1 MPEHA
6 PVSRSSPLS
15 SLLAEYSNYSLL
27 ALDGAQRGAVSG
39 PKHRVDATA
48 TAPPPASAD
57 PWHALM
63 RTLSKARRTELQSLA
78 RALISAWKGRSFN
91 KSKLLNNVKHTL
103 FDYEYKPT
111 LTDKFFVLWAANG
124 ETFAFK
130 HSKWVFYACQEKF
143 CPSTC
148 RIMSIGQGGCVVGLP
163 VTESNDPA
171 RRAHVVANPWSPLK
185 ARGRYRKS
193 ELVELARAIEVDD
206 SGAAD
211 AIYQRLLPELR
222 SLPLTN

>member
-1 MPEHA
+1 MPEPA
-6 PVSRSSPLS
+6 PVSRASPLS
-15 SLLAEYSNYSLL
+15 SLLTEYSKYSLL
-27 ALDGAQRGAVSG
+27 ALDGAHQGTVSG

-48 TAPPPASAD
+48 TAPSPASAD

-78 RALISAWKGRSFN
+78 MALISAWKGRSFN

-124 ETFAFK
+124 ETFAFR
-130 HSKWVFYACQEKF
+130 HSRWVFYACQEKF
-143 CPSTC
+143 CSSTC
-148 RIMSIGQGGCVVGLP
+148 QVMSIDKDGRVAGLP
-163 VTESNDPA
+163 VTDSNDPV
-171 RRAHVVANPWSPLK
+171 RLAHVVANPWSPLK

-193 ELVELARAIEVDD
+193 ELVELARAIGLDE
-206 SGAAD
+206 SGSAD
-211 AIYQRLLPELR
+211 AIHQRLLGELR